1 MRKYVIINTSE
12 VSSVD
17 FSKVLETSADT
28 LRHSLN
34 GGKALLKY
42 DGNQPSFLDGKTEYN
57 YEDIIEILDGS
68 EWYEE
73 EED

>member
-1 MRKYVIINTSE
+1 MININE
-12 VSSVD
+12 VSSID

-34 GGKALLKY
+34 GSKALLKY

-57 YEDIIEILDGS
+57 YEDIKEILDGS
-68 EWYEE
+68 EWHQ

>member
-12 VSSVD
+12 VSGVD
-17 FSKVLETSADT
+17 FSKVLENSADT

-34 GGKALLKY
+34 GNKALLKY
-42 DGNQPSFLDGKTEYN
+42 DGDQPNFLDGKTEYN
-57 YEDIIEILDGS
+57 YEDIKEILDGS
-68 EWYEE
+68 EWHE

>member
-1 MRKYVIINTSE
+1 MRKYVIINTNE
-12 VSSVD
+12 VSGVD

-34 GGKALLKY
+34 SSKALLKY
-42 DGNQPSFLDGKTEYN
+42 DGNQPSFLDGKIEYN
-57 YEDIIEILDGS
+57 YEDIKEILDGS
-68 EWYEE
+68 EWYK

>member
-12 VSSVD
+12 VLGVD
-17 FSKVLETSADT
+17 FSKVLENSADT

-34 GGKALLKY
+34 GNKVLLKY
-42 DGNQPSFLDGKTEYN
+42 DGDQPSFLSGKTEYN
-57 YEDIIEILDGS
+57 HEDIMEILSGS
-68 EWYEE
+68 EWHK

>member
-12 VSSVD
+12 VLGVD

-34 GGKALLKY
+34 SSKALLKY
-42 DGNQPSFLDGKTEYN
+42 DGNQPSFLDGKIEYN
-57 YEDIIEILDGS
+57 YEDIKEILDGS
-68 EWYEE
+68 EWYK

>member
-12 VSSVD
+12 VSNVD
-17 FSKVLETSADT
+17 FSKVLETSAST

-34 GGKALLKY
+34 GSKVLLKY
-42 DGNQPSFLDGKTEYN
+42 NGDQPSFLSGKTEYS

-68 EWYEE
+68 EWHE

>member
-1 MRKYVIINTSE
+1 MRKYVIINTNE

-34 GGKALLKY
+34 GNKALLKY
-42 DGNQPSFLDGKTEYN
+42 DGSQPSFLSGKTEYS

-73 EED
+73 EN